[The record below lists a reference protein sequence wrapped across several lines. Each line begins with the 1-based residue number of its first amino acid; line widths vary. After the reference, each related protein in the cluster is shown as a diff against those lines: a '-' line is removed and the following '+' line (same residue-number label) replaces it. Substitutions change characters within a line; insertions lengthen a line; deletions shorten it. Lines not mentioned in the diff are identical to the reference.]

1 MTFDAGTWWL
11 AIAILGIFT
20 SGFTYMFKISIF
32 GRVDAIDKKLSDLT
46 QNYATKSDHE
56 KDVSE
61 LKADIKQIKERYT
74 PLKKHEKDFD
84 ECRNDI
90 KEIKE
95 VYLARDDFYREN
107 AKVERKID
115 QNNQKLDRIID
126 MIIKNYSH
134 SSEGA

>member
-11 AIAILGIFT
+11 AIAVLGVFT

-32 GRVDAIDKKLSDLT
+32 GRVDAIDKKLSELT
-46 QNYATKSDHE
+46 RNYTTKSDHE

-61 LKADIKQIKERYT
+61 LKLDIKKIKENYT

-90 KEIKE
+90 KTIKD
-95 VYLARDDFYREN
+95 VYLSKDDFYREN

-115 QNNQKLDRIID
+115 QNNHKLDRIID
-126 MIIKNYSH
+126 MIIKNHCYT
-134 SSEGA
+134 EGA